1 MNRWLAMVDVVVGD
15 SGWVY
20 ISVDGW
26 LHEVLVFCKVVVGK
40 WLLGFVIFSS
50 LSSISHA
57 QIDKDGV
64 PWWFV
69 IAWVLW
75 VGQKK

>member
-1 MNRWLAMVDVVVGD
+1 MVDVVVGNG
-15 SGWVY
+15 GWVY

-26 LHEVLVFCKVVVGK
+26 LHEVLVLYREVVGK
-40 WLLGFVIFSS
+40 WLLGFVILSS

-57 QIDKDGV
+57 QINKDGV

-69 IAWVLW
+69 VAWVLL
-75 VGQKK
+75 VGQKE